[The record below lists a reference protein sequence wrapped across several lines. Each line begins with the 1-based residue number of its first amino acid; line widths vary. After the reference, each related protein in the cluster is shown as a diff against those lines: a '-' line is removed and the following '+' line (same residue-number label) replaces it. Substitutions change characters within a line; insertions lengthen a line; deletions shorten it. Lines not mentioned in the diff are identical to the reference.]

1 MLKPSQIANR
11 FVTLASN
18 KILIHSF
25 ESQRLTG
32 DIHIDGDASGCL
44 SATLSWITDKA
55 CVRMAKRHIDDK
67 SIDASLSSLFREH
80 AAMNHFLVVP

>member
-1 MLKPSQIANR
+1 VLKPSQIANR

-44 SATLSWITDKA
+44 SATLRWAWPSATT
-55 CVRMAKRHIDDK
+55 
-67 SIDASLSSLFREH
+67 SSLRTSNTIH
-80 AAMNHFLVVP
+80 SQRTRSYSVHCIL

>member
-1 MLKPSQIANR
+1 MILRLKYQFWHKNTNNYLDFQEFIEKVTKTAVWTEQVLKPSQIANR

-44 SATLSWITDKA
+44 SATLRWA
-55 CVRMAKRHIDDK
+55 
-67 SIDASLSSLFREH
+67 
-80 AAMNHFLVVP
+80 